1 MNGKSLL
8 QLLAVLL
15 VILLSACAIFILFVY
30 KPNIKQPPPEFAV
43 TSITIPPPS
52 LTFTPTV
59 TLTPT
64 GTITTTSLPTDTPSG
79 TSTDT
84 QTPTHTPRPSRTPT
98 KTPLPTKS
106 IVRAQILQRANCRYG
121 PGVVYLYKYGLVP
134 GSNMNVIGRI
144 ESGAWLYIQAIGG
157 TNPCWVNASLVKV
170 TGDLWSVDIVYPGKA
185 ILPQSPYYPPVS
197 WVSATRN
204 DATITV
210 SWGDVP
216 LRAGDEEDEEMQHYI
231 VEVWRC
237 EGGQLLFEA
246 LGTND
251 LFISFIDQVG
261 CSVPSHGRVYVQ
273 EKHGFAGPVE
283 IPWP

>member
-1 MNGKSLL
+1 MNGNSLL
-8 QLLAVLL
+8 KLLAVLL
-15 VILLSACAIFILFVY
+15 VILLSVFILFILLVY
-30 KPNIKQPPPEFAV
+30 KPNIKQPSPGIVVVSLTP
-43 TSITIPPPS
+43 PPPS
-52 LTFTPTV
+52 LIFTPTESLIP
-59 TLTPT
+59 TETPT
-64 GTITTTSLPTDTPSG
+64 TTLLPTDTSAG
-79 TSTDT
+79 TPTDT
-84 QTPTHTPRPSRTPT
+84 QTPTQTPHPSRTPT

-106 IVRAQILQRANCRYG
+106 IVRAEILERANCRYG
-121 PGVVYLYKYGLVP
+121 PGVVYLYKYGLVA

-144 ESGAWLYIQAIGG
+144 ESGAWVYIQAIGG
-157 TNPCWVNASLVKV
+157 TNPCWVNASLVKIS
-170 TGDLWSVDIVYPGKA
+170 GDVWSVDIVYPGKA
-185 ILPQSPYYPPVS
+185 LLPQSPYYPPVS
-197 WVSATRN
+197 WVSANRN
-204 DATITV
+204 DAVVTV

-251 LFISFIDQVG
+251 LFISFIDQYG
-261 CSVPSHGRVYVQ
+261 CSLPSHGRVYVQ

>member
-8 QLLAVLL
+8 LIFAMLLVLL
-15 VILLSACAIFILFVY
+15 LSVFVLYILLVY
-30 KPNIKQPPPEFAV
+30 QPNIKPPAPEIAV
-43 TSITIPPPS
+43 ISITPPPPS

-59 TLTPT
+59 TLTLTGSPT
-64 GTITTTSLPTDTPSG
+64 HTALPSDTPPG
-79 TSTDT
+79 TPTDT
-84 QTPTHTPRPSRTPT
+84 QTPTQTARPSRTPS

-106 IVRAQILQRANCRYG
+106 IVRAEILERANCRYG

-144 ESGAWLYIQAIGG
+144 ESGAWVYIQAIGG
-157 TNPCWVNASLVKV
+157 TNPCWVNASLVKI

-185 ILPQSPYYPPVS
+185 LLPQSPYYPPVS

-204 DATITV
+204 DAVVTV

-216 LRAGDEEDEEMQHYI
+216 LRAGDEEDDEMQHYI

-237 EGGQLLFEA
+237 DGGQQLFEA

-251 LFISFIDQVG
+251 LFLSFIDQYG
-261 CSVPSHGRVYVQ
+261 CSLPSHGRVYVQ